1 MKSANSFADRLKPK
15 FGLPTIRPVV
25 GESFDRNNDLFLV
38 DACTV
43 LHRDGTVTRG
53 SAASVTHDAL
63 IVYNTKHMCAESFVE
78 FYGDDPTESG
88 FC

>member
-1 MKSANSFADRLKPK
+1 MQSANIFADRLKPE
-15 FGLPTIRPVV
+15 FGLPTIRPSV
-25 GESFDRNNDLFLV
+25 GESFDQNNDLFLV
-38 DACTV
+38 DSCTV
-43 LHRDGTVTRG
+43 QHRDGTVTRG

-63 IVYNTKHMCAESFVE
+63 IAYNRKHMRAESFAA

>member
-1 MKSANSFADRLKPK
+1 MKSANSFAARLKPK